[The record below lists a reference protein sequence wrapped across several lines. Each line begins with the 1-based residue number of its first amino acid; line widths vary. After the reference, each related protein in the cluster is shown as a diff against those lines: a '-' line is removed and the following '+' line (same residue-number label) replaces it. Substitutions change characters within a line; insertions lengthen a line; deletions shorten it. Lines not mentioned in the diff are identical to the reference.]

1 MEELKE
7 KLISKLDK
15 EYKSF
20 VNDLKSQGVEKVID
34 NAYELVVKQ
43 EICDYMQFSNL
54 EENEVKAIL
63 KHDAFLDDIYDE
75 WLGADF
81 NLYEA
86 LEYVISDRVG
96 DITREFENKIK
107 IKDRER

>member
-81 NLYEA
+81 NLYES
-86 LEYVISDRVG
+86 LEYVISERVG
-96 DITREFENKIK
+96 DITRKLENKMK
-107 IKDRER
+107 IKDIER